1 MAEEGN
7 EGLVYGL
14 LTTTAN
20 LGGPVARAIGN
31 QLFGLFRPSLSDSA
45 NYIADTP
52 AFRRTVSRAFR
63 APSASPNPGPNP
75 GPDPQS

>member
-20 LGGPVARAIGN
+20 LGAPVARAIGN

-52 AFRRTVSRAFR
+52 AFRGTVPSSFRT
-63 APSASPNPGPNP
+63 PNPNPNP
-75 GPDPQS
+75 NTNP

>member
-20 LGGPVARAIGN
+20 LGAPAARAIGN